1 MEESL
6 EAQACGRFCVRGVPT
21 KELSLRQQ
29 VLAATAGGIATALFG
44 LPPPSL
50 RRRNPS
56 PV

>member
-6 EAQACGRFCVRGVPT
+6 EAQACGRFCVRDVPT

-44 LPPPSL
+44 LPPSL
-50 RRRNPS
+50 RRRNQS
-56 PV
+56 PIR